1 MKTLRQIVDRVSQH
15 NGDIGIGRMTHE
27 LNQLAPDEIQQVRT
41 GLKHME
47 FVEQIGRHGNK
58 TDALDYM
65 GVDRSDHSAATR
77 IFEAV
82 QADDIAT
89 TLIERRG
96 GADIDQP
103 LPALTSR
110 DFVEAAFQAHNGD

>member
-15 NGDIGIGRMTHE
+15 SGDIGIGRITHE

-65 GVDRSDHSAATR
+65 GVARRTIPQLLASSRRSKL
-77 IFEAV
+77 
-82 QADDIAT
+82 T
-89 TLIERRG
+89 TL
-96 GADIDQP
+96 P
-103 LPALTSR
+103 LP
-110 DFVEAAFQAHNGD
+110 